1 MTRHATSVTMRYRER
16 FIVEVHN
23 HVGMVIPFHRSIPS
37 NKDARLC
44 LPLLLTHFFSVVKQL
59 DTCLCPKCYI
69 ADSGCLLTE
78 CVRLL
83 FKEMIQ
89 NKYTLDD

>member
-1 MTRHATSVTMRYRER
+1 MWAWSFHS
-16 FIVEVHN
+16 
-23 HVGMVIPFHRSIPS
+23 IPFHRSIPS
-37 NKDARLC
+37 NKDARLF
-44 LPLLLTHFFSVVKQL
+44 LPFLLTHFFSVVKQL
-59 DTCLCPKCYI
+59 DTCLCPKYYS

-78 CVRLL
+78 CVCLL